1 MTTVKIKV
9 EVPLVLQQITHNQKT
24 VEVSGRTVR
33 DCLNDLIRQ
42 YPDSK
47 EWFNESNPAV
57 WVALNQDMVN
67 LTEMDRPV
75 KEGDILS
82 LILLLGGG

>member
-1 MTTVKIKV
+1 
-9 EVPLVLQQITHNQKT
+9 
-24 VEVSGRTVR
+24 
-33 DCLNDLIRQ
+33 LNDLIRQ

-47 EWFNESNPAV
+47 EWFNENNPAV

-75 KEGDILS
+75 QEGDILS